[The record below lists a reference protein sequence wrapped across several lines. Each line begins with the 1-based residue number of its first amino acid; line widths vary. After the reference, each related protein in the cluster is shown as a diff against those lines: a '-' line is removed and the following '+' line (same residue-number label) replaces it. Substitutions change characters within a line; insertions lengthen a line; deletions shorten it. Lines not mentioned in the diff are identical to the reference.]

1 MLRFKSLR
9 SKYTLICLAI
19 CCFSIFAVSSMSFY
33 FSSTIA
39 SDLFNSVIREKT
51 EKTTQNLNNW
61 FTNYATGISQVIQ
74 DINTFDDYSPEQLH
88 PFLKSKVKTYEGKI
102 SDFYFGYATGRKTLS
117 GVGWTPPPEYD
128 ATKRPWYQ
136 KAAQS
141 DGVVFTEP
149 YVDAMTGEMI
159 ITVARALRHDGEIVG
174 VLASDIFLKDVIQV
188 VQTLNVSKN
197 SYGLLLDD
205 QGRVI
210 VHPNASFMPTA
221 EGIKTPEEINWPN
234 YITFV
239 KQIKEVPS
247 TQVIP
252 EIEFKDYSGKEY
264 IYHFSEIT
272 ACHWHFG
279 IAVDKAEY
287 MKPLKTLL
295 LYFAIALVLSLLISL
310 VVINNF
316 VSRMVV
322 PIKALNAVMQKFSS
336 DKTFRA
342 EISTEDEI
350 GVLGQS
356 FNDMADTIEVYS
368 NDLKN
373 NLETVENQRNSYARF
388 VPEGLLALFN
398 KRSILEVEPKDH
410 KALDMTVMFSDIRSY
425 TAISE
430 SLTPKEI
437 FDLLNNYFHLTNPII
452 EKNYGIIDK
461 YIGDAIMALFPR
473 QPDDAL
479 RSAIEIKKMLLAFN
493 QKQVENNHPKFLTGV
508 GLHYGTVEIGA
519 VGDQKRL
526 QATVIGDA
534 VNLASRLESAT
545 KLYAIEIIISD
556 DVYTKLEKPSDFK
569 LRMIDTVRV
578 KGKDTPI
585 VLYEVYD
592 IDDPAIIEKKDQLMP
607 TFSEAMAC
615 YKSGD
620 FEKAIELFKVCH
632 ETCPEDTVSPVYVK
646 RCTTLIRIPPG
657 DDWAGISTL

>member
-1 MLRFKSLR
+1 MTRFQSLKF
-9 SKYTLICLAI
+9 KYTLICLAI
-19 CCFSIFAVSSMSFY
+19 CCLSILAVSSISFY

-39 SDLFNSVIREKT
+39 SDLTNSVIREKT
-51 EKTTQNLNNW
+51 EKTAQDLNNW
-61 FTNYATGISQVIQ
+61 FTHYGTGISQVIQ

-88 PFLKSKVKTYEGKI
+88 PFLKSKVKTYKGKI
-102 SDFYFGYATGRKTLS
+102 SDFYFGYATGKKTLS

-128 ATKRPWYQ
+128 ATQRPWYQ
-136 KAAQS
+136 KAAQAE
-141 DGVVFTEP
+141 GVVFTEP

-159 ITVARALRHDGEIVG
+159 ITVAQALHHDGEIVG

-188 VQTLNVSKN
+188 IQTLNVSKD

-205 QGRVI
+205 QGRII
-210 VHPNASFMPTA
+210 VHPNPSFLPTA
-221 EGIKTPEEINWPN
+221 EGIKTPEQINWPD
-234 YITFV
+234 YLAFV
-239 KQIKEVPS
+239 KQVQEVPS
-247 TQVIP
+247 GQAIP
-252 EIEFKDYSGKEY
+252 EIEFKDYSGRAY
-264 IYHFSEIT
+264 IYHFSELT

-279 IAVDKAEY
+279 IAIDKTEY
-287 MKPLKTLL
+287 LKPLKKLL
-295 LYFAIALVLSLLISL
+295 LYFAIALMLSLLISL
-310 VVINNF
+310 VVINRF

-322 PIKALNAVMQKFSS
+322 PIKSLNAVMQKFAS
-336 DKTFRA
+336 DKTFRT
-342 EISTEDEI
+342 EICTRDEI
-350 GVLGQS
+350 GELGQS

-368 NDLKN
+368 DNLKE
-373 NLETVENQRNSYARF
+373 NLETVEKQRNSYARF
-388 VPEGLLALFN
+388 VPEGLLELFN
-398 KRSILEVEPKDH
+398 KRSILEVAPKDH
-410 KALDMTVMFSDIRSY
+410 QALDMTVMFSDIRSY

-437 FDLLNNYFHLTNPII
+437 FDLLNNYFCLTNPII
-452 EKNYGIIDK
+452 EKNFGIIDK

-479 RSAIEIKKMLLAFN
+479 RSAIEIKKMLLVFN
-493 QKQVENNHPKFLTGV
+493 QTQLENNHPKFLTGV

-545 KLYAIEIIISD
+545 KLYAIDIIISD
-556 DVYTKLEKPSDFK
+556 DVYLKLENPSEFK

-592 IDDPAIIEKKDQLMP
+592 IDDPEVIEKKDGIKP
-607 TFSEAMAC
+607 VFSEAMAC

-620 FEKAIELFKVCH
+620 FEKAIELFKTCH
-632 ETCPEDTVSPVYVK
+632 EACPEDTVAPVYVK
-646 RCTTLIRIPPG
+646 RCTTLLRIPPG
-657 DDWAGISTL
+657 EDWAGISTL